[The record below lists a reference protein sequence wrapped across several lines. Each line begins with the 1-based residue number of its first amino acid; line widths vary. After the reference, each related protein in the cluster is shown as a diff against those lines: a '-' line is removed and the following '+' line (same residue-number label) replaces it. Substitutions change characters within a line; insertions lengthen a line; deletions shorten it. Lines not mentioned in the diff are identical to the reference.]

1 MGALTLDGD
10 TAFELELE
18 LGLELELAL
27 GLLRLERRSV
37 ETVSTAGADGELER
51 DSLLVLGA
59 LLRGAEVVLGLG
71 ARVFFVTTRVP
82 VVSPA

>member
-1 MGALTLDGD
+1 M
-10 TAFELELE
+10 
-18 LGLELELAL
+18 
-27 GLLRLERRSV
+27 LLRLERRSV
-37 ETVSTAGADGELER
+37 EMVSAAGALER
-51 DSLLVLGA
+51 EPLLVLGA